1 MASPI
6 YLGKRSFLLVVGA
19 TLILQLSITIH
30 GAGADNSLAIDKTN
44 CPDKC
49 GNVSIPYPFGIG
61 QGCYLHEDFEVQCKN
76 NQASLRTRDST
87 DQTDDGYSNLLDIN
101 LLDGEA
107 RIQNRVYWSCKNTNG
122 SIDDRNPYYGRV
134 ELLLPSFFKVSY
146 TKNKFTAI
154 GCATIANIV
163 GSTDGTTDLNNLH
176 YTSACA
182 SFCDSEHGISK
193 SAVCDGLGC
202 CQTSIPE
209 NLSAF
214 DIGLF
219 YIDELIYNPYALPFS
234 PCSYAFVVEVSS
246 FKFYT
251 YYALGSNFQ
260 NQDRLPLVLDWN
272 VGNEICEQAKKNLS
286 SYACK
291 ATNSECIN
299 STNGSGYRCNCSSGY
314 EDINEC
320 DYPLLYTCHGDCTNT
335 DGSYTCSCRAG
346 THSEDPK
353 IAPCTG
359 SNHEV
364 KVVIGISVALI
375 FLIICI
381 SAILI
386 KWQKR
391 KLAKEKERFFKQNG
405 GHILYRQI
413 LSKKIDTVQIF
424 TIEELKKATDN
435 FDRSRE
441 LGTGGHGTVYKGILG
456 GNKEVAVK
464 RSKIINVSE
473 TEEFVQE
480 IIILSQINHRNVVRL
495 LGCCLEV
502 EVPILVYE
510 FIPNGTLFQLLHDNH
525 NRQPVS
531 LEDRLRIAQESA
543 EALAYMHLSINHP
556 IVHGDVKSLNIL
568 LGDNH
573 MAKVSDFGASRMVP
587 KDAVQFMTMVQG
599 TLGYL
604 DPEYLEKRLLT
615 DKSDVYSF
623 GVVILE
629 LITRKMAIYFDGA
642 EEGKNLAASFLQA
655 MRENRVDG
663 MLDISILSVGMEEL
677 LQEVAELA
685 CLCLSLKGERR
696 PSMCHVADRLKA
708 IRSTWKEILLL
719 KHEETRRLVERLGMA
734 STCDMSPTM
743 YWTAQMMGLDI
754 ETPNTGH
761 ASSTTNM
768 G

>member
-1 MASPI
+1 M
-6 YLGKRSFLLVVGA
+6 
-19 TLILQLSITIH
+19 
-30 GAGADNSLAIDKTN
+30 DKTN

-61 QGCYLHEDFEVQCKN
+61 QGCYLHEDFEVQCN
-76 NQASLRTRDST
+76 NSQASLGTGGSYNH
-87 DQTDDGYSNLLDIN
+87 GYSNLLDIN

-107 RIQNRVYWSCKNTNG
+107 RIQNRVYRSCNNTDG
-122 SIDDRNPYYGRV
+122 SIYDRYDNEV
-134 ELLLPSFFKVSY
+134 ALLLPSFFKVSY

-163 GSTDGTTDLNNLH
+163 GSTDGTTDFNNLH

-182 SFCDSEHGISK
+182 SFCDSPHSISK
-193 SAVCDGLGC
+193 SAICDGLGC

-214 DIGLF
+214 KIGLF
-219 YIDELIYNPYALPFS
+219 YNDELIRNYAQTFS
-234 PCSYAFVVEVSS
+234 PCSYAFVVEGNS
-246 FKFYT
+246 FKFNT
-251 YYALGSNFQ
+251 SYALDLNFR
-260 NQDRLPLVLDWN
+260 NQHGLPLVHDWS
-272 VGNEICEQAKKNLS
+272 VGNETCEQAKKNLSS

-299 STNGSGYRCNCSSGY
+299 ATNGGPGYRCNCSSGY
-314 EDINEC
+314 EGNPYLVGGCQDINEC
-320 DYPLLYTCHGDCTNT
+320 DYPELYTCHGDCTNT

-359 SNHEV
+359 SNDQV
-364 KVVIGISVALI
+364 KVVIGISFALI

-381 SAILI
+381 DAILI

-391 KLAKEKERFFKQNG
+391 KLAEEKERFFKQNG

-413 LSKKIDTVQIF
+413 LSKQIDTVQIF

-464 RSKIINVSE
+464 RSKIINVTE
-473 TEEFVQE
+473 AEEFVQE

-510 FIPNGTLFQLLHDNH
+510 FIPNGTLFELLHGNH
-525 NRQPVS
+525 GRQPVS

-568 LGDNH
+568 LGDNL

-604 DPEYLEKRLLT
+604 DPEYLQKRLLT

-655 MRENRVDG
+655 MRENRVEA
-663 MLDISILSVGMEEL
+663 MLDISILSAGMEEL

-685 CLCLSLKGERR
+685 CLCLNVKGEER
-696 PSMCHVADRLKA
+696 PSMSHVADRLKA
-708 IRSTWKEILLL
+708 IRSIWKEILLL
-719 KHEETRRLVERLGMA
+719 KHEETRRQTERLAMA
-734 STCDMSPTM
+734 STCDMSPSM

-754 ETPNTGH
+754 ETTTIGH

>member
-1 MASPI
+1 M
-6 YLGKRSFLLVVGA
+6 
-19 TLILQLSITIH
+19 
-30 GAGADNSLAIDKTN
+30 DKTN

-49 GNVSIPYPFGIG
+49 GSVSIPYPFGIG

-76 NQASLRTRDST
+76 NQASLRTGGSYRD
-87 DQTDDGYSNLLDIN
+87 GHSNLLDIN

-107 RIQNRVYWSCKNTNG
+107 RIQNRVYFSCKYTNG
-122 SIDDRNPYYGRV
+122 TNDDRYRNDHEPV
-134 ELLLPSFFKVSY
+134 ELLLPRFFKVSY

-182 SFCDSEHGISK
+182 SFCDSPLRISK
-193 SAVCDGLGC
+193 SSDCDGLGC
-202 CQTSIPE
+202 CQTSLPE

-214 DIGLF
+214 KIRLF
-219 YIDELIYNPYALPFS
+219 YIEELIRNYAQSFS

-246 FKFYT
+246 FKFNT
-251 YYALGSNFQ
+251 SYALDSNFV
-260 NQDRLPLVLDWN
+260 NQDGLRLVLDWS
-272 VGNEICEQAKKNLS
+272 VGNETCEQAKNLS

-299 STNGSGYRCNCSSGY
+299 ATNGSGYRCNCSSGY
-314 EDINEC
+314 EGNPYLVGGCQDINEC
-320 DYPLLYTCHGDCTNT
+320 LSPLLYTCHGDCTNT
-335 DGSYTCSCRAG
+335 NGSYTCSCRAG

-353 IAPCTG
+353 IAPCTS

-364 KVVIGISVALI
+364 KVVIGISVALV

-405 GHILYRQI
+405 GHILYQQI
-413 LSKKIDTVQIF
+413 LSKQIDTVQIF

-464 RSKIINVSE
+464 RSKIINVTE

-510 FIPNGTLFQLLHDNH
+510 FIPNGTLFQLLRGNH
-525 NRQPVS
+525 GRQPVS
-531 LEDRLRIAQESA
+531 LEDRLRIAQQSA
-543 EALAYMHLSINHP
+543 EALAYMHLAVNHP

-568 LGDNH
+568 LGENH

-604 DPEYLEKRLLT
+604 DPEYLQKRLLT
-615 DKSDVYSF
+615 NKSDVYSF
-623 GVVILE
+623 GVVLLE
-629 LITRKMAIYFDGA
+629 LITRRMAIYFDGA

-655 MRENRVDG
+655 MRENRVES
-663 MLDISILSVGMEEL
+663 MLDTTILGVGMEEL
-677 LQEVAELA
+677 FQEVVDLGSM
-685 CLCLSLKGERR
+685 CLSSKGEDR
-696 PSMCHVADRLKA
+696 PSMTQVADKLRA
-708 IRSTWKEILLL
+708 IRSTWREVLLL
-719 KHEETRRLVERLGMA
+719 QHKETDERLAEGLAA
-734 STCDMSPTM
+734 SSSFGLPPSM
-743 YWTAQMMGLDI
+743 YWTAAMMGLDI
-754 ETPNTGH
+754 EAPR
-761 ASSTTNM
+761 
-768 G
+768 